1 MLFYLVSFFP
11 FLHFLFYCFEFFL
24 LIFFIYHLV
33 YAVSFFYVEEGRFP
47 KYEVRKRNQALED
60 GTTQRGSL
68 VHDLYDNETSSVV
81 EDCLLKS
88 DERPAHNDLSSETF
102 QSMEESSFE
111 DEEPLRLFIYG
122 VRYLHSAIFW
132 QNKFDFY

>member
-11 FLHFLFYCFEFFL
+11 FLHFLFYCFEFFSSYFL
-24 LIFFIYHLV
+24 CLSSCVCCF
-33 YAVSFFYVEEGRFP
+33 AYVEEGRFP

-60 GTTQRGSL
+60 GTTQRDSL
-68 VHDLYDNETSSVV
+68 VHDLYDNETASVA
-81 EDCLLKS
+81 EDYLLKS
-88 DERPAHNDLSSETF
+88 DVGPAHNDLSSKTS

-111 DEEPLRLFIYG
+111 DEESLRLFLYG
-122 VRYLHSAIFW
+122 VRYHSSAIFW